1 MKSASFLA
9 QNKQAMTATC
19 RPAAEW
25 LSRVSPDITPLLDRM
40 GQNRWEMVDMQMP
53 QGGYLFDAAP
63 PAMCYSS
70 WIPKEAHTKDSGP
83 MSDRNS
89 LSRSATVIIGCNV
102 GYGLVHTITNTPDS
116 HKVILLEPDPAML
129 ALCFSQ
135 SDFSPYIRA
144 GKLTVLPPD
153 RTIVNDIL
161 RRLDVQYLFGSVH
174 LRTDLPSQQLS
185 PAYAEWSV
193 IVKGMLDNFGLEMVT
208 LRNVQDVMVSNELN
222 NFRTAL
228 QNGSLNPLEGML
240 RGLPA
245 LIVGAGPSLSD
256 NGPVIAAA
264 DSQAIIAT
272 SLQAMPACQRVGI
285 KPHFCVAID
294 WGAPMTLVYDRLDR
308 EWASDIP
315 LIYSTKTR
323 TEVVSRYPGPT
334 IPLWTVGGLAT
345 FIGGSGDLV
354 LEAGSNVNVAIVRL
368 LYWAGVRRFALL
380 GQDLGWTADRSHAE
394 GHHSKMISNHIPA
407 RDIHGNPIR
416 TDKKFLA
423 AARELEQDF
432 RVHKDLEAYNIY
444 GGALPIAGAANI
456 TAEEACEKG
465 ILTAPS
471 AYTDK
476 LRLGLQLAMVPCSQP
491 VWQPRE
497 EQWRTSLR
505 HVQRRLEKLLK
516 KPAKNH
522 VEITATL
529 KQVHEFLRQD
539 PLYLP
544 YLYNEIMDVAG
555 IGYGRYNYGPA
566 DLRAFKEVVKKVLKK
581 VQHMDSVL
589 CSAPQSSNASDGTTP
604 RLLAGTPAQ
613 AQTIQ

>member
-1 MKSASFLA
+1 MI
-9 QNKQAMTATC
+9 ATS

-25 LSRVSPDITPLLDRM
+25 LSRVSPDIDPLLARM
-40 GQNRWEMVDMQMP
+40 GKNRWEMVDMQMP
-53 QGGYLFDAAP
+53 EGGYLFDAAP

-83 MSDRNS
+83 GSDRNS

-102 GYGLVHTITNTPDS
+102 GYGLVHVINNTPDS
-116 HKVILLEPDPAML
+116 HKIVLLEPDAAML

-135 SDFSPYIRA
+135 SDFSPYIRS

-153 RTIVNDIL
+153 RVVVNDIL

-174 LRTDLPSQQLS
+174 LRIDLPSQQIS
-185 PAYAEWSV
+185 PAYSEWGG

-208 LRNVQDVMVSNELN
+208 LRNVQDVMVSNELD

-228 QNGSLNPLEGML
+228 RNGSLNPLEGKL
-240 RGLPA
+240 RDIPA
-245 LIVGAGPSLSD
+245 LIVGAGPSLSV

-264 DSQAIIAT
+264 DKQTVIAT

-294 WGAPMTLVYDRLDR
+294 WGAVLMGVYDRLDK
-308 EWASDIP
+308 EWAADIP
-315 LIYSTKTR
+315 LIYSTKIR
-323 TEVVSRYPGPT
+323 NEVVASYPGPT

-345 FIGGSGDLV
+345 FIGGNGDLV
-354 LEAGSNVNVAIVRL
+354 LEAGSNVNVAILRL
-368 LYWAGVRRFALL
+368 LYWAGARKFALL
-380 GQDLGWTADRSHAE
+380 GQDLGWNADRSHAE
-394 GHHSKMISNHIPA
+394 GHPTTMLKIQQPA
-407 RDIHGNPIR
+407 RDRFGNTIS
-416 TDKKFLA
+416 TNKKFLA

-432 RVHKDLEAYNIY
+432 RTHNDIEAYNIY
-444 GGALPIAGAANI
+444 GGGLPINGASYI
-456 TAEEACEKG
+456 TPQEACEKG
-465 ILTAPS
+465 ILKAPEEY
-471 AYTDK
+471 AGK
-476 LRLGLQLAMVPCSQP
+476 LRLALQQAMVPCSQP
-491 VWQPRE
+491 FWEPRE

-505 HVQRRLEKLLK
+505 HVQRKLEKLLK

-522 VEITATL
+522 VEITGTL

-555 IGYGRYNYGPA
+555 IGYGRYHYGPT
-566 DLRAFKEVVKKVLKK
+566 DLKAFKEVVKKVLKK
-581 VQHMDSVL
+581 VQRMDSVL
-589 CSAPQSSNASDGTTP
+589 CSAPRQAEAPVHSA
-604 RLLAGTPAQ
+604 AQ
-613 AQTIQ
+613 LITGGAHQHRTA